1 MALSRALGWIAVA
14 ALLLHILLSMR
25 GK

>member
-1 MALSRALGWIAVA
+1 MTLSRALGWIAVA